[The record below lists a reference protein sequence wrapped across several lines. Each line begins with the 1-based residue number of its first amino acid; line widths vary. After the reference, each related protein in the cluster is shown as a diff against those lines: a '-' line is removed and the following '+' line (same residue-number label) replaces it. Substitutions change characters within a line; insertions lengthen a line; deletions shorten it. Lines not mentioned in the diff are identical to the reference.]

1 MWLLANHCRDNLK
14 EVPSLSDSVL
24 TITDLDENAQ
34 QTALTDFAHFYI
46 AHFKQN
52 DLEILSQ
59 YRVDYSMNDINRYLF
74 ENRYFSPAELIA
86 GVLKYKRPLFLN
98 ILKTVKV
105 AYNANGSLKDTTWE
119 GWYHQNYAQIEQ
131 GI

>member
-1 MWLLANHCRDNLK
+1 M
-14 EVPSLSDSVL
+14 SDSVL